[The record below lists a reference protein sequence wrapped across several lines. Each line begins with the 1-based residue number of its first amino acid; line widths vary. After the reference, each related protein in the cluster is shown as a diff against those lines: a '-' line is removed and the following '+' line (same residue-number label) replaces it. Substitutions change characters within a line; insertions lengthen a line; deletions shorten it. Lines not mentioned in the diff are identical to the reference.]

1 MKNCIVLSGQ
11 YRTFEKTKKNLKHFI
26 DVNEMDVFCHLWS
39 TNHEEY
45 VDIVETLKPKSIIV
59 EDTSKYANEFKL
71 IQERVFAA
79 NPKVT
84 TVIDDIAKNASMN
97 YGRKIAFESITG
109 EYETL
114 AYCRYDIGF
123 EYIFKFDNL
132 DRVLTPENESYNL
145 ISDIFA
151 IMPFEDASKYFLYD
165 NYEHLH
171 STQFETNF
179 ENWLRVI
186 KGYPENDIK
195 IHKEQRYCPHM
206 TLLRNLHNNDVK
218 YNTTTK
224 LPVFLQR

>member
-26 DVNEMDVFCHLWS
+26 EINEMDVFCHLWS

-45 VDIVETLKPKSIIV
+45 VDIVETLKPKSIVV
-59 EDTSKYANEFKL
+59 EDTSKYADEFRL
-71 IQERVFAA
+71 IQERAFAT

-97 YGRKIAFESITG
+97 FGRKIAFESITD

-123 EYIFKFDNL
+123 DYIFKFENV
-132 DRVLTPENESYNL
+132 DRVLTPEVESYNL

-151 IMPFEDASKYFLYD
+151 IMPFTDAPKYFLYD
-165 NYEHLH
+165 NYEHLY
-171 STQFETNF
+171 STRFETEF
-179 ENWLRVI
+179 ENWLRLI
-186 KGYPENDIK
+186 KQYPENDIK

-206 TLLRNLHNNDVK
+206 ALLRNLHNNNVK

>member
-26 DVNEMDVFCHLWS
+26 EVNEMDVFCHLWS

-59 EDTSKYANEFKL
+59 EDASKYSDEFRL
-71 IQERVFAA
+71 IQERAFAA

-97 YGRKIAFESITG
+97 YGRKIAFESIKD

-123 EYIFKFDNL
+123 EYIFKYENV

-151 IMPFEDASKYFLYD
+151 IMPFTDAPKYFLYD
-165 NYEHLH
+165 NYEHLY
-171 STQFETNF
+171 STQFENDF
-179 ENWLRVI
+179 ETWLRMI
-186 KGYPENDIK
+186 KQYPENDIK

-206 TLLRNLHNNDVK
+206 ALLRNLHNNNVK

>member
-11 YRTFEKTKKNLKHFI
+11 YRTFEKTKKNLKYFI

-59 EDTSKYANEFKL
+59 EDTSKYADEFKL
-71 IQERVFAA
+71 IQERAFAA

-84 TVIDDIAKNASMN
+84 TVIYDIAKNASMN
-97 YGRKIAFESITG
+97 YGRKIAFESIKD

-123 EYIFKFDNL
+123 DYIFKYENV

-151 IMPFEDASKYFLYD
+151 IMPFTDAPKYFLFD
-165 NYEHLH
+165 NYEHLY
-171 STQFETNF
+171 STQFETEF
-179 ENWLRVI
+179 ENWLRMI
-186 KGYPENDIK
+186 KQYPENDIK

-206 TLLRNLHNNDVK
+206 ALLRNLHNNNVK

>member
-45 VDIVETLKPKSIIV
+45 VDIVETLKPKSIVV
-59 EDTSKYANEFKL
+59 EDTSKYADEFRL
-71 IQERVFAA
+71 IQERAFAT

-97 YGRKIAFESITG
+97 YGRKIAFESIKD

-123 EYIFKFDNL
+123 DYIFKYENV
-132 DRVLTPENESYNL
+132 DRVLTPEVESYNL

-151 IMPFEDASKYFLYD
+151 IMPFTDAPKYFLYD
-165 NYEHLH
+165 NYEHLY
-171 STQFETNF
+171 STRFETEF
-179 ENWLRVI
+179 ENWLRLI
-186 KGYPENDIK
+186 KQYPENDIK

-206 TLLRNLHNNDVK
+206 ALLRNLHNNNVK